1 MQDHWLARPQNI
13 KLMWRGFLGILALTV
28 FSELFV
34 EAHPHFG
41 IDGMFGFHAWYGFV
55 ACVVLIVGS
64 KALGSLLK
72 RPDSYYD

>member
-28 FSELFV
+28 LSELFV

-41 IDGMFGFHAWYGFV
+41 IDGTFGFHAWYGFA

-64 KALGSLLK
+64 KALGALLK
-72 RPDSYYD
+72 RPDSHYD